1 MLDNQ
6 TLRIIKNSGEM
17 VEYKGVICTSRKE
30 AAFLL
35 HPDYW
40 DEIPVGMMR
49 ILNGKNAKIIRI
61 SDNTMLIRVNG
72 SRHFVRVES

>member
-6 TLRIIKNSGEM
+6 ILRITKNNGDT
-17 VEYKGVICTSRKE
+17 VEYKGVVFSSKKE
-30 AAFLL
+30 AAALL

-49 ILNGKNAKIIRI
+49 VFNEGSKK
-61 SDNTMLIRVNG
+61 LIRLNESTFLIRNNG
-72 SRHFVRVES
+72 SRHFITVEP